1 MSKTKIEWTDET
13 DNVIVVMDDD
23 GKPHGWYC
31 QKISPGCTNCYAES
45 VNGNSFYNGNGL
57 KYRVPADGKLPTLML
72 REDILAGW
80 ARKSRPRRRFVNSMT
95 DTFGEFVPE
104 EWIFRILDAMTAAPA
119 QTFQV
124 LTKRAERAKIV
135 ADRWL
140 EARGLQMLPHNIWMG
155 VSVENQEWAD
165 KRIPHL
171 LQISAEVRFLSM
183 EPLLGEVDLDVW
195 LGELPE
201 DEDGAPYPGEG
212 LQWVIAGGE
221 SGHNARPCHPD
232 WVRLVR
238 DLCQEAG
245 VPFFFK
251 QWGEWY
257 PDRKGIYGKAPSVML
272 GNTVMHRLGK
282 SVSGRLLDGREWN
295 EFPMGEMR
303 R

>member
-1 MSKTKIEWTDET
+1 MGENSKIEWTDAT
-13 DNVIVVMDDD
+13 DNVIVVR
-23 GKPHGWYC
+23 GEEGQPHGWYC
-31 QKISPGCTNCYAES
+31 QKVSPGCAHCYAES
-45 VNGNSFYNGNGL
+45 LNGSPFYRGNGL
-57 KYRVPADGKLPTLML
+57 KYRVMPDGSTPPLML

-80 ARKSRPRRRFVNSMT
+80 ARKGKPKRRFVNSMT

-104 EWIFRILDAMTAAPA
+104 EWIFQILDAMAAAPA

-124 LTKRAERAKIV
+124 LTKRAERAKV
-135 ADRWL
+135 STDNWL
-140 EARGLQMLPHNIWMG
+140 WARGLSMLPGNIWMG
-155 VSVENQEWAD
+155 VSVESQEWAD

-171 LQISAEVRFLSM
+171 LQVPARIRFLSM

-238 DLCQEAG
+238 DRCQEAG
-245 VPFFFK
+245 IPFFFK

-257 PDRKGIYGKAPSVML
+257 PDRKGIYEKAASVIL

-282 SVSGRLLDGREWN
+282 SVSGRLLDGREWS
-295 EFPMGEMR
+295 EFPNE
-303 R
+303 